1 VRNLSQSLLLIHP
14 GLSSLS
20 RTTTAVVV
28 GAAVVKAFSFKL
40 GLSKAGLFECRR
52 PLFGRQGIVS
62 SPERCLL
69 TVLDTRHGC
78 FRIFTHGYLLLEK
91 VFTIFWVIY

>member
-1 VRNLSQSLLLIHP
+1 MRNLSQSLLLIHP

-28 GAAVVKAFSFKL
+28 GAAVAKAFSFKL

-52 PLFGRQGIVS
+52 PLFGRLGIVS
-62 SPERCLL
+62 SPVRCLL
-69 TVLDTRHGC
+69 TVLDTTYVIGVFAFSHMDISCSRK
-78 FRIFTHGYLLLEK
+78 YLL
-91 VFTIFWVIY
+91 FFG

>member
-1 VRNLSQSLLLIHP
+1 MRNLSQSLLLIHP

-52 PLFGRQGIVS
+52 PLFGRLGIVS
-62 SPERCLL
+62 SPVCKVPPYSFRY
-69 TVLDTRHGC
+69 DIRHRC

-91 VFTIFWVIY
+91 VFFG

>member
-1 VRNLSQSLLLIHP
+1 MRNLSQSLLLIHP

-52 PLFGRQGIVS
+52 PLFGRLGIVS

-69 TVLDTRHGC
+69 TVLDTRHRC
-78 FRIFTHGYLLLEK
+78 FRNFTWISLARES
-91 VFTIFWVIY
+91 IFWVVY